1 MGLEEIKTAVAQLS
15 PDELAAFYQ
24 WFETFFDDYW
34 QRHIEADIQAI
45 WLDDADSEAG
55 RCTPLTEAQRR
66 ELERRIAAHEA
77 NPSAA
82 IPWEQVQAEALA
94 RRRR

>member
-15 PDELAAFYQ
+15 PDDLAAFYQ
-24 WFETFFDDYW
+24 WFEQFFDDYC
-34 QRHIEADIQAI
+34 QRQAEADAQTI
-45 WLDDADSEAG
+45 WLDDADSKIG
-55 RCTPLTEAQRR
+55 PCTLLTEAQRR
-66 ELERRIAAHEA
+66 ELDRRIAAHEA

-94 RRRR
+94 RRRQ